1 MEPMSLVVLVVT
13 TILSLIITSVFGI
26 VTAKLGK
33 VIQTYNTGKEAIAEE
48 AAQKAKDE
56 ILKEVDKKDAYLESE
71 ISDTKKALDS
81 IMKGLL
87 SVQGR
92 QFKKHCRELLEKGH
106 EITTAEYEEIVS
118 DHEAY
123 NGLKGNHEGD
133 ALFDAVEVKY
143 KAQISQN

>member
-13 TILSLIITSVFGI
+13 TTLSLIVTSIFGFI
-26 VTAKLGK
+26 TAKLAK
-33 VIQTYNTGKEAIAEE
+33 LIKTYNAGKEAIAKE
-48 AAQKAKDE
+48 AAAKAKKE
-56 ILKEVDKKDAYLESE
+56 ILDEVNQKDDKLRKEINNTS
-71 ISDTKKALDS
+71 KALDS

-106 EITTAEYEEIVS
+106 EITTEEYEEIVS
-118 DHEAY
+118 DHKAY

-133 ALFDAVEVKY
+133 ALFDSVVIKY
-143 KAQISQN
+143 NAQISKV

>member
-13 TILSLIITSVFGI
+13 TILSLIITSVFGV

-56 ILKEVDKKDAYLESE
+56 ILQEVDKKDAYLESE
-71 ISDTKKALDS
+71 ISDTRKALDS

>member
-13 TILSLIITSVFGI
+13 TILSLIITSVFGV

-33 VIQTYNTGKEAIAEE
+33 AIQIYNTGKEAIAEE

-92 QFKKHCRELLEKGH
+92 QFKKHCRELLEKGY

-118 DHEAY
+118 DHDAY